1 MNIIFISRIIFGIWW
16 YSSEYFFIDLNKD
29 NIYQELI
36 SKKYNKYID
45 VFLKGEAN
53 TRQKIIIKLLL
64 KRNIW
69 FYIAFGIIIISEVI
83 YFILSRK
90 LKKEKIYY
98 TTSLKRHDTYRQIK
112 LYQYYR
118 ILYYKINKIYFNE
131 SKEYKYL
138 KYFIETKMN
147 WYKEEIKKILEIF
160 GDSLNQNDDD
170 NEKIIKLKESI
181 INYNYSIKDSKEYE
195 RYPDIFKIKN
205 NDQIYSPFILE
216 DYEVP
221 FNLKFIFS
229 PYYS

>member
-1 MNIIFISRIIFGIWW
+1 
-16 YSSEYFFIDLNKD
+16 
-29 NIYQELI
+29 
-36 SKKYNKYID
+36 
-45 VFLKGEAN
+45 
-53 TRQKIIIKLLL
+53 
-64 KRNIW
+64 
-69 FYIAFGIIIISEVI
+69 
-83 YFILSRK
+83 
-90 LKKEKIYY
+90 
-98 TTSLKRHDTYRQIK
+98 
-112 LYQYYR
+112 
-118 ILYYKINKIYFNE
+118 
-131 SKEYKYL
+131 
-138 KYFIETKMN
+138 MN